1 MSAATN
7 SLQML
12 REDVRV
18 IRAQMEII
26 ISHEKQ
32 MRELHE
38 KAEED
43 LEMLRMRMQAAERQ
57 FNYITEK
64 EDKA

>member
-12 REDVRV
+12 REEARI
-18 IRAQMEII
+18 IRAQIEIV

-38 KAEED
+38 KAEDD
-43 LEMLRMRMQAAERQ
+43 LEELRARLRDVRSLASQIKE
-57 FNYITEK
+57 